1 MARNS
6 IKLTT
11 SDRFFYTL
19 NDLLLLFALL
29 IVFYPV
35 VYIVSASFSSP
46 TAVISGKV
54 VLFPVNVT
62 LDGYK
67 AVFEHKGI
75 VRGFANTIFYTVVGT
90 LFNLVMTTLAAY
102 PLSRRKMPGRRII
115 LFLFTFTMLFSGGI
129 VPMYI
134 LNSRLGLINT
144 RWVMIIPNAIAV
156 FNMIIMR
163 TFIETNIPEELYES
177 AQIDGCS
184 HFIFLLKIV
193 LPLSKPIIAVL
204 ALYYGIG
211 HWNAYFDALLYLK
224 DDRLYPIQLI
234 LREILVLNQV
244 DITTTMLDPELLVAR
259 QGMADLLK
267 YSLIVVSSAPFMLIY
282 PFVAKH
288 FVKGTLIGAIKG

>member
-1 MARNS
+1 
-6 IKLTT
+6 
-11 SDRFFYTL
+11 
-19 NDLLLLFALL
+19 
-29 IVFYPV
+29 
-35 VYIVSASFSSP
+35 
-46 TAVISGKV
+46 
-54 VLFPVNVT
+54 
-62 LDGYK
+62 
-67 AVFEHKGI
+67 
-75 VRGFANTIFYTVVGT
+75 
-90 LFNLVMTTLAAY
+90 
-102 PLSRRKMPGRRII
+102 
-115 LFLFTFTMLFSGGI
+115 
-129 VPMYI
+129 
-134 LNSRLGLINT
+134 
-144 RWVMIIPNAIAV
+144 
-156 FNMIIMR
+156 MIIMR

>member
-1 MARNS
+1 
-6 IKLTT
+6 
-11 SDRFFYTL
+11 
-19 NDLLLLFALL
+19 LLLFALL
-29 IVFYPV
+29 IVLYPV

>member
-29 IVFYPV
+29 IVLYPV

-224 DDRLYPIQLI
+224 MTGFTQ
-234 LREILVLNQV
+234 
-244 DITTTMLDPELLVAR
+244 
-259 QGMADLLK
+259 
-267 YSLIVVSSAPFMLIY
+267 YSLFY
-282 PFVAKH
+282 
-288 FVKGTLIGAIKG
+288 VKYWY

>member
-29 IVFYPV
+29 IVLYPV

>member
-29 IVFYPV
+29 IVLYPV

-102 PLSRRKMPGRRII
+102 PLSRRKMSGRRII